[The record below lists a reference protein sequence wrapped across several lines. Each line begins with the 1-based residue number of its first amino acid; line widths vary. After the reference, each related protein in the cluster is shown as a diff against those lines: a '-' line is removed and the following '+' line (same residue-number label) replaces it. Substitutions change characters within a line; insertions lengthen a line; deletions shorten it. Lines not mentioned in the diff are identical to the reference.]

1 MLTSLET
8 KLDDIITEVEE
19 AEDSDKAGVLAE
31 LLGGDAD
38 EYSEYFTNIVEIESE
53 ELYAPVAYGAA
64 AFGLLLH
71 KPMRGI
77 IEKVEESKRES
88 DVML

>member
-1 MLTSLET
+1 M
-8 KLDDIITEVEE
+8 KTERIYPIRNFGSIMAPFYHVI
-19 AEDSDKAGVLAE
+19 A
-31 LLGGDAD
+31 LLIFA
-38 EYSEYFTNIVEIESE
+38 
-53 ELYAPVAYGAA
+53 LGAA